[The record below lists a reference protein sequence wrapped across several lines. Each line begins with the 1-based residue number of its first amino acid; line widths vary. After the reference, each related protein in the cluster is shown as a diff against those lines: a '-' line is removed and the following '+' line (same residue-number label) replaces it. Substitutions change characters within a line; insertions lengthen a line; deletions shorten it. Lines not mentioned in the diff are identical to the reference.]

1 MPLRVTMPLLAKNFD
16 AMPSRFQLHLFAS
29 LLRALFVFAACLA
42 TACVHAQ
49 GRVALVIGNAAYP
62 GAGALK
68 NPANDA
74 RDIAAKLKRLG
85 FDVILRTDVR
95 HKEMLRSLTEFG
107 DKVQT
112 GNEALFFYAGHGMQ
126 VRGKNYLIPI
136 DAEIR
141 NESSVSSEA
150 VDVDQLLDKL
160 APARLSMVI
169 LDACRNN
176 PFERRFRGGGQG
188 LAQVNAPTGT
198 LIAYATAPGKV
209 AADGDAQNGLYTAEL
224 LAAMDVP
231 GVKIED
237 VFKRVRSNVVRKSG
251 EAQTPWES
259 SSLTGDFY
267 FRPLDS
273 AAAVPAANA
282 PLGAVPVDAAIE
294 LAFWD
299 SVAKANTVAE
309 YQAYLKR
316 FPEGQFAELARNRI
330 ASLARS
336 TRTASAS
343 DIEGIWHWSVRSFLV
358 PDRINTIKADGTC
371 ALNTGTTCIWSY
383 QNEGSRKVTVRFS
396 DTWTHVM
403 TLSEDGRSM
412 KGTDDWG
419 TAVTAT
425 RAGSK

>member
-1 MPLRVTMPLLAKNFD
+1 
-16 AMPSRFQLHLFAS
+16 MPSRFKLHLLAALS
-29 LLRALFVFAACLA
+29 YLLVTLAACLSVA
-42 TACVHAQ
+42 YAQQQ

-62 GAGALK
+62 GAGGLK

-85 FDVILRTDVR
+85 FDVILRTDIR

-107 DKVQT
+107 DKVQA

-176 PFERRFRGGGQG
+176 PFERRFRGSGQG
-188 LAQVNAPTGT
+188 LAQINAPAGT

-209 AADGDAQNGLYTAEL
+209 AADGDGRNGLYTAEL
-224 LAAMDVP
+224 LSAMDVP
-231 GVKIED
+231 GIKIED

-251 EAQTPWES
+251 DAQTPWES

-267 FRPLDS
+267 FRPTDGGS
-273 AAAVPAANA
+273 AAEA
-282 PLGAVPVDAAIE
+282 PQVVAPGDAGIE
-294 LAFWD
+294 LTFWE
-299 SVAKANTVAE
+299 SVAKTNSVAE
-309 YQAYLKR
+309 YKAYLNR

-330 ASLARS
+330 ASLSRS
-336 TRTASAS
+336 TKSGLAP
-343 DIEGIWHWSVRSFLV
+343 DIDGIWHWSVRSFLV

-371 ALNTGTTCIWSY
+371 VLDTGTTCIWSY
-383 QNEGSRKVTVRFS
+383 QNEGARKVTVRFS
-396 DTWTHVM
+396 DSWTHVM
-403 TLSEDGRSM
+403 TISEDGRMM

-425 RAGSK
+425 RAGAK